1 MGFEKK
7 RLTTIQTS
15 SGSAHFFRTWSES
28 ALRPPQPASRAWEG
42 PPPCMARFW
51 GHVSGRAYRA
61 PSPGR
66 SPTRVSRQRR
76 RLAGPR
82 RPRAQ
87 GRASASR
94 MVPAGRPPGAPSS
107 RYGRWRAG
115 HGTRERGHG
124 TRKRGHGTRKLT
136 QATRRRPGPSPF
148 ARPRPPQAGPRR
160 LQPPAALFC
169 PPRRAR
175 GAPSARPGKPPR
187 RTTLGAERQSE
198 HAEGG
203 AASRPTRARAA
214 P

>member
-124 TRKRGHGTRKLT
+124 TRKLT